1 MFVGSRGLCGIAVT
15 FTLLN
20 LDYKGLIILRWTFV
34 SARQGLI
41 NLKKLL
47 AQQGLSQVLL
57 CRLEPES
64 LNNPLLDHVALKKCT
79 LKSTCTAMFHHW
91 FKICKSEY
99 FAFDLNTHGIKSEL
113 INWPQNHELDLHCE
127 GNDLILEFLM
137 NLDHKAPYL
146 LTGMKKS
153 IPIIT
158 SLKIIDWAIL

>member
-99 FAFDLNTHGIKSEL
+99 YEFDLNTHGVKSEL
-113 INWPQNHELDLHCE
+113 INWPQNHELDLHSE
-127 GNDLILEFLM
+127 GNDLILEF
-137 NLDHKAPYL
+137 
-146 LTGMKKS
+146 
-153 IPIIT
+153 
-158 SLKIIDWAIL
+158 